1 MPAPTG
7 CDAASITAE
16 PPLSQAALSPRPSW
30 PAAIASG
37 TRHTA
42 GGSCEVPSLRTA
54 ATVGLSAA
62 VCAVAAPAQA
72 ADVSITLPGL
82 VVSAADPFVVSGRCP
97 AGTDSAVVDV
107 EEGALGVGGG
117 VVDVASNGSWR
128 IAIDITEGGT
138 SQASVFAGCYE
149 YGNGMPLAASYRPF
163 HIVAPGRTAVDV
175 PVTVS
180 PSRVPLGGTLHVTA
194 TCQPGATEA
203 WIGATRGDGHVPFSH
218 AKAVPDSDGTVTAE
232 LPVTVHGDDWRV
244 YATSQT
250 GPGIVFVHC
259 DTSTRTRVA
268 GIGLARFTITAAP
281 AAAPVPGAGDRPASA
296 TPQLA
301 NTGSDAASMT
311 ALAASLV
318 LAGAGAHLLRR
329 RLVRA

>member
-1 MPAPTG
+1 M
-7 CDAASITAE
+7 
-16 PPLSQAALSPRPSW
+16 
-30 PAAIASG
+30 
-37 TRHTA
+37 
-42 GGSCEVPSLRTA
+42 
-54 ATVGLSAA
+54 
-62 VCAVAAPAQA
+62 CAVAAPAQA

-128 IAIDITEGGT
+128 IAIDITKGGT
-138 SQASVFAGCYE
+138 SQASLFAGCYE

-163 HIVAPGRTAVDV
+163 YIVAPGRTAVDV

-203 WIGATRGDGHVPFSH
+203 WIGATRRDGHVPFSH

-250 GPGIVFVHC
+250 GPGIVSC
-259 DTSTRTRVA
+259 TATRAPGRGSPASGWRVSPSRRHRP
-268 GIGLARFTITAAP
+268 LLRSRAP
-281 AAAPVPGAGDRPASA
+281 ATGRPAPRRNWP
-296 TPQLA
+296 TPA
-301 NTGSDAASMT
+301 PTP
-311 ALAASLV
+311 
-318 LAGAGAHLLRR
+318 RR
-329 RLVRA
+329 